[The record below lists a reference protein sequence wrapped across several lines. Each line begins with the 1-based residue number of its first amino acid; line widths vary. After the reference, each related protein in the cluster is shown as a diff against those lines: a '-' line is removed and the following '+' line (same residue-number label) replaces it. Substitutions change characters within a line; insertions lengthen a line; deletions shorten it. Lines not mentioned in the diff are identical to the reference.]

1 MSFTPE
7 RRPNGPS
14 PRQRTSSGS
23 VKVTYLDPQAIR
35 DELGS
40 AVRELASRHPEIER
54 ALLFGS
60 LATGGAV
67 PGSDADL
74 LIILKSSD
82 RPFLDRI
89 PVYTPEGCRIGIDVF
104 PYTGAEVQ
112 RMLAAGN
119 WFLKRALA
127 EGIELPLATHSAQ

>member
-1 MSFTPE
+1 LGHAVKDLA
-7 RRPNGPS
+7 RR
-14 PRQRTSSGS
+14 R
-23 VKVTYLDPQAIR
+23 
-35 DELGS
+35 
-40 AVRELASRHPEIER
+40 PEIER
-54 ALLFGS
+54 VLLFGS
-60 LATGGAV
+60 LATGRAV

-127 EGIELPLATHSAQ
+127 EGVELPLATPSAQ